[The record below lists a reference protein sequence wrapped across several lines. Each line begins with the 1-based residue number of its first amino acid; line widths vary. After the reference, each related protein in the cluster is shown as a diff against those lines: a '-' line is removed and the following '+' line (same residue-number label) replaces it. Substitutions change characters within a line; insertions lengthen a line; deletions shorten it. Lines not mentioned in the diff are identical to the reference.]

1 MLYSW
6 KIEFIRILIIKL
18 LITHKRDYFTH
29 RINNINLFLILIF
42 SNIVEFHKSLA
53 TKYKFR

>member
-18 LITHKRDYFTH
+18 LIIHKSDYITH
-29 RINNINLFLILIF
+29 RINNINLFLILVF
-42 SNIVEFHKSLA
+42 TNVVEFH
-53 TKYKFR
+53 